1 MPKKIAPEV
10 KEKAM
15 ELYLRGDLTAK
26 EISEEL
32 QRVFKADVKVPTIY
46 AWSREAK
53 WNDKQIEAEEALQT
67 NQVAERELAKS
78 LNDVYGPGSLDP
90 ETGVFTPTDAA
101 E

>member
-1 MPKKIAPEV
+1 MPKTKEV
-10 KEKAM
+10 KFT
-15 ELYLRGDLTAK
+15 D
-26 EISEEL
+26 EEL
-32 QRVFKADVKVPTIY
+32 SKITEIQQNYNQIQASFGHVGFQRVIL
-46 AWSREAK
+46 EQQLEQL
-53 WNDKQIEAEEALQT
+53 NDKQIEAEEALQT